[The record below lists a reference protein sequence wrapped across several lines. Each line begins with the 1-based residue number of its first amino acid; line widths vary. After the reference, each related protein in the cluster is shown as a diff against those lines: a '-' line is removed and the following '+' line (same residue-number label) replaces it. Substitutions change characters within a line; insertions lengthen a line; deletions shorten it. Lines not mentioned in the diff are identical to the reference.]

1 MRTFLFFIM
10 LVLFVG
16 ATSTFA
22 QDGVRR
28 MKPRPYEYGRVVID
42 NFSSQANMAPVAFD
56 HWLHRA
62 KFTCRLCHVDI
73 GFAMTAG
80 ATKITAADN
89 MRGYFCGTCHNDRR
103 RFGKGT
109 VFASCAAKPDAE
121 DLQRCALCH
130 GTDRRPAREKT
141 FGELAATLPRERLGN
156 SIDWEGAEKKGLIH
170 PVQYLDGESVSN
182 SNLASQKDF
191 SLATKM
197 EGMPEIVFSHQKHT
211 VWNGCELCHPEI
223 FLGIKKG
230 STKYTMAEL
239 FNGKY
244 CGVCHDT
251 VAFPQADC
259 RRCHT
264 REIEKATFFDSLFGR
279 EGHPNADRELTSISG
294 R

>member
-197 EGMPEIVFSHQKHT
+197 EGMPEIVFSTRSIRYGTAANSAIRKFS
-211 VWNGCELCHPEI
+211 WAS
-223 FLGIKKG
+223 KKAPPNIRWLSCLMANTAACAMTRSPFPRPIAG
-230 STKYTMAEL
+230 DVIPGKSRRPPFSTL
-239 FNGKY
+239 FSAGKAIRTPT
-244 CGVCHDT
+244 G
-251 VAFPQADC
+251 
-259 RRCHT
+259 
-264 REIEKATFFDSLFGR
+264 
-279 EGHPNADRELTSISG
+279 N
-294 R
+294 